1 MIWKTTFI
9 GIVTGGVYR
18 LGPFSILAHT

>member
-9 GIVTGGVYR
+9 GIVIGGEYR